1 MRMLIVEDDMTLQ
14 VGLRD
19 HFSDQGWDVLVATDG
34 EQGLEMAFEE
44 RVDVILLDLMLP
56 KVNGFEICEALRRE
70 KVGTP
75 ILMLTAK
82 GQVEDVVYGLEV
94 GADDYLVKPFSLR
107 ELDARVGVLRR
118 RIDDGVKE
126 FSFGGDFLLDIE
138 GRKLSC
144 GGEQVLLTVKEF
156 DLLLYFLRKPNR
168 AFTREQLLG
177 QVWGHGLLVTH
188 RSVDRCVKTL
198 RQKLGEAAPLLAT
211 VWNSPEKVDI

>member
-1 MRMLIVEDDMTLQ
+1 MRMLIVEDDATLQ

-19 HFSDQGWDVLVATDG
+19 HFVDQGWDVLVASDG
-34 EQGLEMAFEE
+34 ELGLEMAFEE

-70 KVGTP
+70 KIGTP

-118 RIDDGVKE
+118 RIDDGIKE
-126 FSFGGDFLLDIE
+126 FSFGKDFSLDIE

-144 GGEQVLLTVKEF
+144 GDEQVLLTVKEF
-156 DLLLYFLRKPNR
+156 DLLLYLLRKPNR

-211 VWNSPEKVDI
+211 VRGIGYRWEG